1 MVVCLTLFEVVTI
14 LPPYTIFA
22 RSKTMPIY
30 EFKCLECGEIF
41 EKLFMSSDEKADLSC
56 PKCSAYTLEKVASAT
71 NYAFGVGAGGNQPQ
85 ISTKSCGS
93 GNQCMTL
100 DLPGHSK

>member
-1 MVVCLTLFEVVTI
+1 
-14 LPPYTIFA
+14 
-22 RSKTMPIY
+22 MPIY

-100 DLPGHSK
+100 DLPGHSE